1 MPGRGSEASW
11 LGSRCPPCRYRKES
25 GWDARRTTL
34 HGQGAM
40 CAKRLD
46 LQGKTC
52 VITGA
57 TSGIGEIAAE
67 RLAAMGARLVLIA
80 RDRARGEA
88 ALRRLRACA
97 PGVAHRVLYADLML
111 IAEVK
116 RVAAEIAAQERR
128 IDILVNNA
136 GAIFSYRRL
145 TAEGLERTFALN
157 HMAYF
162 VLSHG
167 LREPLLAAAPARVVN
182 TASAAHQSAQLHFED
197 LQFARAYN
205 GVSAYQRSKLCN
217 ILFTRELSRRWV
229 GKGVTVNCLHP
240 GFVASRF
247 GKESGGLLPFVLRA
261 AQLFA
266 ISPEGGAK
274 TLVYLASSPEVAD
287 LSGGYFFSCRARAPA
302 PQAEDDNAAKRLW
315 RESAKLADIE

>member
-1 MPGRGSEASW
+1 
-11 LGSRCPPCRYRKES
+11 
-25 GWDARRTTL
+25 
-34 HGQGAM
+34 M

-46 LQGKTC
+46 LEGKTC

-57 TSGIGEIAAE
+57 TSGIGQIAAE

-80 RDRARGEA
+80 RDQARGEST
-88 ALRRLRACA
+88 LRRLREHA
-97 PGVAHRVLYADLML
+97 PAAAHRVHYADLMRV
-111 IAEVK
+111 AEVK
-116 RVAAEIAAQERR
+116 RVAADIAASEQR

-162 VLSHG
+162 VLSHS

-182 TASAAHQSAQLHFED
+182 TASAAHQSAKLDFDD

-217 ILFTRELSRRWV
+217 ILFTRELSRRWA
-229 GKGVTVNCLHP
+229 GTGITVNCLHP

-247 GKESGGLLPFVLRA
+247 GKESGGLLPLVLRA
-261 AQLFA
+261 AQVFA
-266 ISPEGGAK
+266 ISPEEGAE
-274 TLVYLASSPEVAD
+274 TIVYLASSQEVAD
-287 LSGGYFFSCRARAPA
+287 VSGGYFFKCRASAPA
-302 PQAEDDNAAKRLW
+302 PQAGDDNAAKRLW

>member
-1 MPGRGSEASW
+1 
-11 LGSRCPPCRYRKES
+11 
-25 GWDARRTTL
+25 
-34 HGQGAM
+34 M

-97 PGVAHRVLYADLML
+97 PGAAHRVLYADLML

-266 ISPEGGAK
+266 ISPEGERKPSCTSPLPRRSPISAVVTSSSAGRAPPPRRPR
-274 TLVYLASSPEVAD
+274 TTTRQNGSGRRARSSPASSERDAGMRRDTVQFAR
-287 LSGGYFFSCRARAPA
+287 RAHGR
-302 PQAEDDNAAKRLW
+302 
-315 RESAKLADIE
+315 S

>member
-1 MPGRGSEASW
+1 
-11 LGSRCPPCRYRKES
+11 
-25 GWDARRTTL
+25 
-34 HGQGAM
+34 M

-57 TSGIGEIAAE
+57 TSGIGEVAAE

-88 ALRRLRACA
+88 TLARLRARA
-97 PGVAHRVLYADLML
+97 PGPAHRVHYADLML

-116 RVAAEIAAQERR
+116 RVAAEIAEEERR

-136 GAIFSYRRL
+136 GAIFSSRRL

-167 LREPLLAAAPARVVN
+167 LREALLAAAPARVVN
-182 TASAAHQSAQLHFED
+182 TASASHQSAQLHFED

-217 ILFTRELSRRWV
+217 ILFTRELSRRWA
-229 GKGVTVNCLHP
+229 GEGVSVNCLHP
-240 GFVASRF
+240 GFVASNF
-247 GKESGGLLPFVLRA
+247 GRESGGLLPFALRA
-261 AQLFA
+261 AQVFA
-266 ISPEGGAK
+266 ISSEEGAE
-274 TLVYLASSPEVAD
+274 TIVYLASSPEVAD
-287 LSGGYFFSCRARAPA
+287 LTGGYFFRCRATAPA
-302 PQAEDDNAAKRLW
+302 PQAEDDNAARRLW
-315 RESAKLADIE
+315 QESAKLAGIE

>member
-1 MPGRGSEASW
+1 
-11 LGSRCPPCRYRKES
+11 
-25 GWDARRTTL
+25 
-34 HGQGAM
+34 M

-46 LQGKTC
+46 LEGKTC

-57 TSGIGEIAAE
+57 TSGIGQIAAE

-80 RDRARGEA
+80 RDQARGEST
-88 ALRRLRACA
+88 LRRLREHA
-97 PGVAHRVLYADLML
+97 PAAAHRVHYADLMRV
-111 IAEVK
+111 AEVK
-116 RVAAEIAAQERR
+116 RVAADIAASEQR

-162 VLSHG
+162 VLSHS

-182 TASAAHQSAQLHFED
+182 TASAAHQSAKLDFDD

-217 ILFTRELSRRWV
+217 ILFTRELSRRWA
-229 GKGVTVNCLHP
+229 GTGITVNCLHP

-247 GKESGGLLPFVLRA
+247 GKESGGLLPLVLRA
-261 AQLFA
+261 AQVLA
-266 ISPEGGAK
+266 ISPEEGAE
-274 TLVYLASSPEVAD
+274 TTVYLASSQEVAD
-287 LSGGYFFSCRARAPA
+287 VSGRYFYKCRASATA
-302 PQAEDDNAAKRLW
+302 VQAEDDSAARRLW
-315 RESAKLADIE
+315 QESAKLAGIA

>member
-1 MPGRGSEASW
+1 
-11 LGSRCPPCRYRKES
+11 
-25 GWDARRTTL
+25 
-34 HGQGAM
+34 M
-40 CAKRLD
+40 CAKRID
-46 LQGKTC
+46 LEGKTC

-57 TSGIGEIAAE
+57 TSGIGEVAAE

-88 ALRRLRACA
+88 ALRRLRARA
-97 PGVAHRVLYADLML
+97 PGAAHRVLYADLML

-182 TASAAHQSAQLHFED
+182 TASAAHQSAQLRFED

-266 ISPEGGAK
+266 ISPEEAAE
-274 TLVYLASSPEVAD
+274 TIVYLASSPEVAD
-287 LSGGYFFSCRARAPA
+287 LTGGYFFRCRATAPA
-302 PQAEDDNAAKRLW
+302 PQAEDESAARRLW
-315 RESAKLADIE
+315 RESAKLASIE

>member
-1 MPGRGSEASW
+1 
-11 LGSRCPPCRYRKES
+11 
-25 GWDARRTTL
+25 
-34 HGQGAM
+34 M

-46 LQGKTC
+46 LEGKTC

-57 TSGIGEIAAE
+57 TSGIGEVAAE

-88 ALRRLRACA
+88 TLRRLRARA
-97 PGVAHRVLYADLML
+97 PNAAHRVHYADLMR

-128 IDILVNNA
+128 IDILINNA
-136 GAIFSYRRL
+136 GAIFSFRRL

-167 LREPLLAAAPARVVN
+167 LRESLLAAAPARVVN
-182 TASAAHQSAQLHFED
+182 TASAAHEKGELHFDD

-205 GVSAYQRSKLCN
+205 GVSAYRRSKLCN
-217 ILFTRELSRRWV
+217 ILFTQELSRRWA
-229 GKGVTVNCLHP
+229 GTGITVNCLHP

-247 GKESGGLLPFVLRA
+247 GRESGGLFALVLRG

-266 ISPEGGAK
+266 ISSEEGAE
-274 TLVYLASSPEVAD
+274 TIVYLASSPEVAD
-287 LSGGYFFSCRARAPA
+287 LSGGYFFRCRPTAPA
-302 PQAEDDNAAKRLW
+302 PQAEDDKAARRLW
-315 RESAKLADIE
+315 QESAKLAGIE

>member
-1 MPGRGSEASW
+1 V
-11 LGSRCPPCRYRKES
+11 
-25 GWDARRTTL
+25 
-34 HGQGAM
+34 
-40 CAKRLD
+40 CAQRLD

-57 TSGIGEIAAE
+57 TSGIGEVAAE
-67 RLAAMGARLVLIA
+67 RLAAMGARLILIA
-80 RDRARGEA
+80 RDQARGEA
-88 ALRRLRACA
+88 TLRRLRARA
-97 PGVAHRVLYADLML
+97 PGAAHRVHYADLL
-111 IAEVK
+111 RVAEVK

-136 GAIFSYRRL
+136 GAIFSFRRL
-145 TAEGLERTFALN
+145 TAEGLERTFGLN

-167 LREPLLAAAPARVVN
+167 LRAPLFAAAPARVVN
-182 TASAAHQSAQLHFED
+182 TASAAHQSAKLDFED

-217 ILFTRELSRRWV
+217 LLFTRELSRRWA
-229 GKGVTVNCLHP
+229 GMGVTVNCLHP

-247 GKESGGLLPFVLRA
+247 GKESGGLLPLVLRA

-266 ISPEGGAK
+266 ISSEEGAE
-274 TLVYLASSPEVAD
+274 TIVYLASSPEVAD
-287 LSGGYFFSCRARAPA
+287 VSGGYFFKCRAIAPA
-302 PQAEDDNAAKRLW
+302 PQAEDDSAAARLW
-315 RESAKLADIE
+315 LESARLAGVE